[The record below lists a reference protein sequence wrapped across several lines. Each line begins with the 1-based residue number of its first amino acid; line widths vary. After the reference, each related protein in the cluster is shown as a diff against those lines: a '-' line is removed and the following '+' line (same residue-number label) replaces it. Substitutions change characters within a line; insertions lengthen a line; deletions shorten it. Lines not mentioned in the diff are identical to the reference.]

1 MPFLP
6 PNQQRQ
12 STEGRTISSLLKIDP
27 ATHKMAGINTGLVVS
42 AKGSGCVEAVG
53 MLNVA
58 CESSLPGEGLATHS
72 ARTAFQAAAATGV
85 TTHVLLVTTPVCER
99 PTTLLTHTHRG
110 QLSLASL
117 WGCLIEYQLRL
128 G

>member
-1 MPFLP
+1 
-6 PNQQRQ
+6 
-12 STEGRTISSLLKIDP
+12 
-27 ATHKMAGINTGLVVS
+27 MAGINTGLVVS

-72 ARTAFQAAAATGV
+72 ALAAFQAAAAAGV

-99 PTTLLTHTHRG
+99 PTTLLTHTTHTHRG

-117 WGCLIEYQLRL
+117 WGRLIESQLRL